1 MSESQEQKLVGVEI
15 VSKSVKLEGENVV
28 GAVAAQHVGKLGFVK
43 ITLEG
48 GFQLLPL
55 VGKGIDKLEELI
67 PGDQKVLAQM
77 AKTALMNIKIKF

>member
-1 MSESQEQKLVGVEI
+1 MNLT
-15 VSKSVKLEGENVV
+15 NN
-28 GAVAAQHVGKLGFVK
+28 FVRV
-43 ITLEG
+43 TVEG

-55 VGKGIDKLEELI
+55 LSKLVDKVEEII